1 VRAERTKR
9 ARRLACVVPAAPE
22 PPSAG
27 AFLVTTAGASV
38 VVVVG
43 SGDGSVGGA
52 TVVVVVVVVTGA
64 GGAPSLQSSVSQDC
78 VHITLVSPSSIKV
91 VHPLSFIAI
100 AHCLETSV
108 GRTSPSARVIVS
120 EIVEHIVRSPSHS
133 PA

>member
-9 ARRLACVVPAAPE
+9 QRKLACVVPAAPE

-38 VVVVG
+38 VVVIG

-78 VHITLVSPSSIKV
+78 VHITFVSPSSIKV
-91 VHPLSFIAI
+91 VHPLSFPM